1 MIQSWEDSDLTR
13 YAVKESILN
22 GARGIRYIQTVLE
35 SWKAKGFKTVQEVQA
50 YQNKRRQMK
59 ISHDQ
64 DTTLARFDN
73 AEDIEISESEE
84 QELKNILAE
93 MEEG

>member
-50 YQNKRRQMK
+50 YKNKRRKTK

-73 AEDIEISESEE
+73 ARDIEISESEE